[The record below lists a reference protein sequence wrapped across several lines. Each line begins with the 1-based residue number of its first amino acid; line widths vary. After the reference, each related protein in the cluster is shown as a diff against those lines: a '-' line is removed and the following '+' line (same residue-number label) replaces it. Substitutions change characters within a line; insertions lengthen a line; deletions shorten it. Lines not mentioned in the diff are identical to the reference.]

1 MIRMSL
7 RASLVCLLGAHMAA
21 CSAAGDAPSL
31 GNGAAAEK
39 PGIELDVDTDVDAP
53 GDTDIDAPGD
63 TDIDAGSANGDDAD
77 DAADPGSSEPTDTE
91 ESDGCG
97 CACKGGVLPGISIG
111 KDGTISIELPHI
123 GVVVVQANGA
133 TCQMAAGGIHVT
145 GDVTLDLGSGT
156 DIPLLDADLDITP
169 GAGGGLP
176 DITGTALIGGAALGP
191 IAGSLLDATIPVT
204 LELDTDTE
212 VPGSVTGVSLD
223 LALELPNVGL
233 PVADLPALADGLA
246 LVDADV
252 VLATD
257 GCNRLIKIWGTVQ
270 ADADLVLGAMPI
282 AADADLE
289 AAVTIAN
296 DSLVSVMLEGNM
308 TLLGEQLW
316 CGASPLVAV
325 AVPQAKL
332 TIDERGAMLIG
343 EAHAAIHPSIRASAN
358 ALVNAKLS
366 EDEWSIKVCAD
377 AALDLHVLGAEASA
391 CVNLTTTGV
400 VSCACDCVDVDDDDD
415 DSIPDREH

>member
-31 GNGAAAEK
+31 GNGTAAEK
-39 PGIELDVDTDVDAP
+39 PGIELDVGTDTDAETE
-53 GDTDIDAPGD
+53 G
-63 TDIDAGSANGDDAD
+63 AGSWGMDSGSPNGDDAD
-77 DAADPGSSEPTDTE
+77 DAADPGSREPADDE
-91 ESDGCG
+91 RDGCG

-123 GVVVVQANGA
+123 GVVVVQTNGA
-133 TCQMAAGGIHVT
+133 TCQMAAGGLNVT

-176 DITGTALIGGAALGP
+176 NISGTASIGGASLGP

-223 LALELPNVGL
+223 LALELPNISL
-233 PVADLPALADGLA
+233 PTGGLPALADALA
-246 LVDADV
+246 LLDADV
-252 VLATD
+252 VMATD
-257 GCNRLIKIWGTVQ
+257 GCNRLIKVWGTVE
-270 ADADLVLGAMPI
+270 ADASLVLAAMPI
-282 AADADLE
+282 AAGADLE

-296 DSLVSVMLEGNM
+296 DSLVSVMLEGDM

-316 CGASPLVAV
+316 CGNSPLVAV
-325 AVPQAKL
+325 TVPEAKL
-332 TIDERGAMLIG
+332 MIDERGAMLIG
-343 EAHAAIHPSIRASAN
+343 EAHAAIHPSISVSAN

-377 AALDLHVLGAEASA
+377 AALDLHLLGAEASA
-391 CVNLTTTGV
+391 CVNLTTNGV
-400 VSCACDCVDVDDDDD
+400 VSCACDCVDDD